1 MQILEISIDA
11 LELAK
16 QAAAGLPFPGLSLA
30 IESALSM
37 AKKAREIEDTRDE
50 CRALA
55 ERAATFVLTVYQQL
69 KHGSGETA
77 GKEHVTTFLHNL
89 LDIENLM
96 VRRLRAGRVQRILFA
111 LKRGKIAKEVKTLT
125 AKLEESY
132 RIFLIQSTLAIDQ
145 SMNTL
150 TSGNIRMMR
159 HIDDSARVGEVL
171 LGETRVIRTDLSDL
185 AYHVGGSATFD
196 GDFRLFAR
204 ENLALLEP
212 FVDSLRH
219 GDEYTIVQATARP
232 PAGRVFRYRAVVEA
246 AGNLTGTQVVVYEYP
261 SRDDR
266 QFVEAVKFAKRT
278 RHPHLLAMIGY
289 SRSGN
294 PGDAAYIV
302 TEVGRRYTQ
311 IGTAT
316 RRTYYTETIVFCTT
330 ETVVPP
336 LWFFVFQFDGDS
348 SAHDCIIP
356 SGFWS
361 LEKDPTSI
369 PADTIALASPQDF
382 VPLQEVDDQIFVTVQ
397 ALGDFKSV
405 TWTKM
410 NTEFLQL
417 SEDELS
423 AFREFKEGHH

>member
-132 RIFLIQSTLAIDQ
+132 RIFMIQSTLAIDQ

-266 QFVEAVKFAKRT
+266 QFMEAVKFAKRT

-302 TEVGRRYTQ
+302 TE
-311 IGTAT
+311 
-316 RRTYYTETIVFCTT
+316 
-330 ETVVPP
+330 VPP

-423 AFREFKEGHH
+423 AFRDFKEGHH